1 MPPFM
6 QPTKDSFRSNSF
18 PYFEP
23 TNDPEEFESD
33 KFENLSANMV
43 KARDVLMEDIE
54 TGIEQSGDRCGYGG
68 CYCPSGKCYG
78 AIAGAIN
85 AINGNKLNQ
94 GLKYKKWRDNLNG
107 YGLYF
112 SHDYISSAW
121 VADIG
126 QFTLNFNPLKMSES
140 VVLLVD

>member
-1 MPPFM
+1 MV
-6 QPTKDSFRSNSF
+6 SNNQIL
-18 PYFEP
+18 
-23 TNDPEEFESD
+23 T
-33 KFENLSANMV
+33 
-43 KARDVLMEDIE
+43 
-54 TGIEQSGDRCGYGG
+54 
-68 CYCPSGKCYG
+68 
-78 AIAGAIN
+78 IAGAIN

-140 VVLLVD
+140 VVLLVDQTRVSKNLTFKPD